1 MGSLASI
8 VTSRPYNRSAS
19 VTSTNNNNRPRRP
32 SSLHIPV
39 TQTRSA
45 SSAMVSP
52 ILSVATRAIH
62 KNLEATASGLP
73 FPPLIFPSAE
83 FDPHVLT
90 QGRAAL
96 SHPHQHSVQSPY
108 PAHYDGNVN
117 KTSNGPVVLRRK
129 KKQTSANL
137 DDEDDRNLRR
147 ISYLRATK
155 DERMVVD
162 CSEDEEP
169 NVPTT
174 PKHSTAEGVEGT
186 PRHAP
191 SIQRIRQ
198 LFGEK
203 GILEGGE
210 ASPGQSSIQSDS
222 MKEGWLHCKVAA
234 VDGKKSVDRSWRN
247 AYVVLGGDSLNVF
260 KDKKIGTES
269 LEEIPQ
275 IILSES
281 AVEIADD
288 YTKRK
293 NVFRLKTEA
302 GSEVL
307 FQADNEVGLTQWVH
321 AVEAAI
327 NAKDRSGSQ
336 RKLTS
341 VTSHRNR
348 SPTGQSPA
356 SKNRKASAG
365 RKMFHS

>member
-1 MGSLASI
+1 MQLSIACNSSYTKSSPSLK
-8 VTSRPYNRSAS
+8 SRFSFQRVLLQYQLLKPHL
-19 VTSTNNNNRPRRP
+19 T
-32 SSLHIPV
+32 
-39 TQTRSA
+39 
-45 SSAMVSP
+45 
-52 ILSVATRAIH
+52 
-62 KNLEATASGLP
+62 
-73 FPPLIFPSAE
+73 FPPLI
-83 FDPHVLT
+83 
-90 QGRAAL
+90 Q
-96 SHPHQHSVQSPY
+96 
-108 PAHYDGNVN
+108 
-117 KTSNGPVVLRRK
+117 
-129 KKQTSANL
+129 
-137 DDEDDRNLRR
+137 
-147 ISYLRATK
+147 
-155 DERMVVD
+155 
-162 CSEDEEP
+162 
-169 NVPTT
+169 
-174 PKHSTAEGVEGT
+174 
-186 PRHAP
+186 
-191 SIQRIRQ
+191 
-198 LFGEK
+198 
-203 GILEGGE
+203 
-210 ASPGQSSIQSDS
+210 
-222 MKEGWLHCKVAA
+222 
-234 VDGKKSVDRSWRN
+234 
-247 AYVVLGGDSLNVF
+247 
-260 KDKKIGTES
+260 S